1 MYELINTSLPNGLI
15 PGTHGFAT
23 VAMTKGLADSLR
35 MRIEAFCSYTHRT
48 SSHDDSYYKENPT
61 NWFCVKLPQGEHIV
75 GRVAPS
81 DFDYTGRTNRLARLR
96 IFGDKEM
103 PEVGGAVVL
112 EKGKEW
118 FKQPWCG
125 DPRYLDEDRNT
136 AGQLRMASAKQMKS
150 APAWDAHFGVDGS
163 RLARQMAWQ
172 LEKNLSAGGKAIYF
186 KTSTVWDINGE
197 KLLGLF
203 SDLIKLLP
211 VQLQSKVTFS
221 TYSASLPDGTGCALR
236 GIYDRDRF
244 FDSVSATQA
253 WVDCENHRVVNAEL
267 LPSSAQAEKLQ
278 TDAKLGIRRQA
289 SGPKPTGSVI
299 SHGHSYSRQD
309 VASSPGYFGERKT
322 DKLFVG
328 IIVAIVIVVIIFF
341 VTMWMIVHDSR
352 EKESNSYRP
361 ENVPIEVSGSHDESL
376 SNAQAEKE
384 EAPAPIAADAR
395 QKADPARK
403 DEAERERNRE
413 EEDKRRK
420 DLEAAAEKMDA
431 DEKGRRVKKKQ
442 WDDLM
447 KAFTS
452 AQIEGV
458 GKPKTSDH
466 KPLENSETNE
476 LFSVYYYIHNGV
488 LTNEVAQYKS
498 LKVKTDDSP
507 IYIGTGTSGRKAK
520 DVLSDS
526 PVVLW
531 MKNSKVWFDWSFRKH
546 KESFWF
552 EQKGCES
559 RDLQIECFGKDENV
573 FKTWEKVY
581 NVVYLVEVE
590 DGDGRWI
597 SIEWNKPKFSL
608 QDAVNE
614 INMKRSGSAKKNN
627 EKVKRNK
634 TGMSKGELEAAISQA
649 TNQLS
654 GIQQKIDEYKK
665 NIHDYD
671 QADNAV
677 KEVEKR
683 IREAKSEQEKKEL
696 KGNRQTLIDEKN
708 RKGDIVNGERGK
720 LRKEKENKIIVENN
734 IKNLEKELKDLNG
747 KQKGPVDTGIPEE
760 VVRKM
765 KFRVSVVDKGS
776 RR

>member
-61 NWFCVKLPQGEHIV
+61 NWFCVKLPQGERIV

-103 PEVGGAVVL
+103 PEVGGAVAI

-118 FKQPWCG
+118 FKQPWRG

-136 AGQLRMASAKQMKS
+136 AGQLRRMASAKQMTS

-172 LEKNLSAGGKAIYF
+172 LEKNLAVGGKAIYF
-186 KTSTVWDINGE
+186 KTTTAWDVTGE

-267 LPSSAQAEKLQ
+267 LPSSDPVEKLQ
-278 TDAKLGIRRQA
+278 TDAKLGIRRPA
-289 SGPKPTGSVI
+289 SGSKSSESFIP
-299 SHGHSYSRQD
+299 HGHSYSRQD
-309 VASSPGYFGERKT
+309 VARLPGCSEDRKT
-322 DKLFVG
+322 DKSLVV
-328 IIVAIVIVVIIFF
+328 IIVATVVIVIIFF

-352 EKESNSYRP
+352 EKESNTNISESSTIH
-361 ENVPIEVSGSHDESL
+361 ENGHHDEPL
-376 SNAQAEKE
+376 SSFKAGGEARGNGAKEVRPSAE
-384 EAPAPIAADAR
+384 
-395 QKADPARK
+395 QARK
-403 DEAERERNRE
+403 ESEDGERKPKEAKRGGELTANEEKRNADVSRKQE
-413 EEDKRRK
+413 EE
-420 DLEAAAEKMDA
+420 
-431 DEKGRRVKKKQ
+431 GKKQ
-442 WDDLM
+442 WEYLM
-447 KAFTS
+447 TPFTS
-452 AQIEGV
+452 AQIEGE
-458 GKPKTSDH
+458 GKPMPPDSRRIGKT
-466 KPLENSETNE
+466 ETNE
-476 LFSVYYYIHNGV
+476 LFSVYYYSNNGV

-498 LKVKTDDSP
+498 LKVITDDSP

-531 MKNSKVWFDWSFRKH
+531 MKNNKVWFDWSFRKH

-559 RDLQIECFGKDENV
+559 RDLQIECFGKDEDV
-573 FKTWEKVY
+573 FRTWEKVY
-581 NVVYLVEVE
+581 NVVYLVEYK
-590 DGDGRWI
+590 DGKGVWK
-597 SIEWNKPKFSL
+597 SIVWNKPNFSL
-608 QDAVNE
+608 QDAVKE
-614 INMKRSGSAKKNN
+614 INNKRSDSEKKEN
-627 EKVKRNK
+627 VKRSM
-634 TGMSKGELEAAISQA
+634 TGMTKEELQAKISQRKED
-649 TNQLS
+649 LR
-654 GIQQKIDEYKK
+654 KIDE
-665 NIHDYD
+665 IMTDY
-671 QADNAV
+671 QNKTNNLEELERKV
-677 KEVEKR
+677 KELEDN
-683 IREAKSEQEKKEL
+683 I
-696 KGNRQTLIDEKN
+696 
-708 RKGDIVNGERGK
+708 
-720 LRKEKENKIIVENN
+720 RKEKSN
-734 IKNLEKELKDLNG
+734 IKQNQYKEDKNDKRKKRDQLQRTVKGLRNQFNEACNQKPKLEGDIKRLEGQLNV
-747 KQKGPVDTGIPEE
+747 KQNEPASAGIPEE
-760 VVRKM
+760 DVREM
-765 KFRVSVVDKGS
+765 KFRVSVEVKG
-776 RR
+776 